1 MKKNSLLTEKT
12 ILDHPM
18 IARINEDTPLLSTP
32 SEDIA
37 RRVGLPL
44 SREREIKIS
53 GSTRGKGKTLQFSN
67 DGRTTPPQYREEYS
81 RRYP

>member
-18 IARINEDTPLLSTP
+18 IARINEDTPSLTAP

-37 RRVGLPL
+37 RQVGLPL

-53 GSTRGKGKTLQFSN
+53 GSTKGLGKTLQFSN
-67 DGRTTPPQYREEYS
+67 EGRVTPDQHLEES
-81 RRYP
+81 TNL